1 MDGEI
6 ICLETWK
13 REKEE
18 KQLEELTSLQEEISS
33 LINEIPV
40 EPPSLYMSEDMTVSL
55 TDLPYSTWE
64 TPYGMSIDEIYA
76 PCVMIDSCP
85 SCGRK
90 YENEEE

>member
-6 ICLETWK
+6 VCLETWK

-18 KQLEELTSLQEEISS
+18 KQLEELVTLQEEISS
-33 LINEIPV
+33 LINKIPV
-40 EPPSLYMSEDMTVSL
+40 EPPDLYMLEDTTVSL
-55 TDLPYSTWE
+55 SDLPYSTWE
-64 TPYGMSIDEIYA
+64 TPYGMSIDEMYT
-76 PCVMIDSCP
+76 PCVTIDSCP